1 MDFEVRFVGY
11 QFVQRKMHD
20 ITIYISIYLSTYLS
34 IYRSIYLSIYLYLS
48 NLSIYL
54 SVCLSVY
61 LSIYLSI
68 CLSVYLS
75 IYLSLSLSPSLSV
88 MYNRNRWYSWMQ
100 NQITWIQPVNKWVNR
115 PRLRLVLVI
124 WPTFSRWTKSSRKV
138 TVWYFFDPWT
148 DTTSKVKSRNLSP
161 KDTREV
167 NLIIFW
173 LTCCLPI
180 LSHRYN
186 IRVFHRSSLCVFR
199 DVQPTP
205 SSPRGVLGGGT
216 SPRK

>member
-20 ITIYISIYLSTYLS
+20 ITIYIYISIYLPIYLS
-34 IYRSIYLSIYLYLS
+34 IDPSIYLSI
-48 NLSIYL
+48 SIYL
-54 SVCLSVY
+54 
-61 LSIYLSI
+61 IYLSI
-68 CLSVYLS
+68 CLSVCLSIYLSVCLS

-148 DTTSKVKSRNLSP
+148 DTTSQVKSRNLSP

>member
-1 MDFEVRFVGY
+1 MFVLWDGFRGAFCGIPVCSAKNAWHY
-11 QFVQRKMHD
+11 Y
-20 ITIYISIYLSTYLS
+20 IYISIYLSTYLS

-61 LSIYLSI
+61 LSI
-68 CLSVYLS
+68 CLS
-75 IYLSLSLSPSLSV
+75 IYLSISLSPSLSV

-100 NQITWIQPVNKWVNR
+100 SQITWIQPVNKWVNR

>member
-20 ITIYISIYLSTYLS
+20 ITIYIYIYLSTYLS
-34 IYRSIYLSIYLYLS
+34 IYRSIYLSI
-48 NLSIYL
+48 SIYL
-54 SVCLSVY
+54 IYLSICLSVC

-75 IYLSLSLSPSLSV
+75 IYLSLSPSLSV

-100 NQITWIQPVNKWVNR
+100 NQITWIQRVNKWVNR